1 METQKMIV
9 KYIRESE
16 PMSLLN
22 GKEYTV
28 EAIDED
34 GLYEIEDESGE
45 VYCYSPEAFNIIEE

>member
-1 METQKMIV
+1 MIV

>member
-1 METQKMIV
+1 MIV
-9 KYIRESE
+9 KYIGKSE

-45 VYCYSPEAFNIIEE
+45 AYCYFPEVFKIEE

>member
-1 METQKMIV
+1 MIV
-9 KYIRESE
+9 KYIGESE

-34 GLYEIEDESGE
+34 RLYEIEDESGE
-45 VYCYSPEAFNIIEE
+45 VYCCFPEAFKIIEE